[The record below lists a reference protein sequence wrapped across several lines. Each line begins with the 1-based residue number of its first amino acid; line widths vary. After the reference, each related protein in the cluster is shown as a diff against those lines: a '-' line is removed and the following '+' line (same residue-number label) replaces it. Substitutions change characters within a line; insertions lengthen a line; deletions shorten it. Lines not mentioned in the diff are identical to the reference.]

1 MGERKPVGERK
12 EESCGRE
19 KRGSRWE
26 REERKLVG
34 EQVLRN
40 SYSECRMVEMGQA
53 KQRWKADVTLEKA
66 ALSV

>member
-1 MGERKPVGERK
+1 M
-12 EESCGRE
+12 
-19 KRGSRWE
+19 
-26 REERKLVG
+26 G

-40 SYSECRMVEMGQA
+40 SYSQSRMVEMGQA